1 MSTGDGDSDRLPRLT
16 NPVFAAAGAA
26 EALAGMPTSRAE
38 KASNTAGRQAMT
50 RNFMLDPSHNA
61 ENFFP
66 PPHSRRRGTPKA
78 RVTRR
83 VVLDLVGARSPG
95 RMRRCAHSRGQ
106 LAL

>member
-38 KASNTAGRQAMT
+38 KASNTTGRQGMT
-50 RNFMLDPSHNA
+50 RCFTLDPSHSA
-61 ENFFP
+61 EISFRLPLQEARHANI
-66 PPHSRRRGTPKA
+66 A

-83 VVLDLVGARSPG
+83 VVLDLVGARS
-95 RMRRCAHSRGQ
+95 RGNE
-106 LAL
+106 